1 MRQRLVEMEGTF
13 PSEQDPT
20 GSFTPIDI
28 ANELKVQVGAAR
40 DTQFT
45 GCEAYGHI
53 TILLLYFG

>member
-28 ANELKVQVGAAR
+28 ANELKVQVGAVR
-40 DTQFT
+40 ETTQFT
-45 GCEAYGHI
+45 DCEAYGHI
-53 TILLLYFG
+53 TILLM